1 MHCHNSDKRM
11 GDDAMSKIDE
21 IYKNIVLMIQKEGE
35 WNYEHEVRARYG
47 DGTPAY
53 TKSIF
58 GYQYRIRPEDGV
70 PLITSRR
77 VPIKTA
83 YNEVMAFYRDKT
95 NKIDDLHAL
104 GIKYWDEW
112 VLPDGTIGK
121 SYGYQIK
128 NQTYQMPDGRVLDQM
143 DYVLDQLKNSPG
155 SRRIM
160 TSFWKPEEVHEK
172 ALQEC
177 AYETMWEVRKGKLYL
192 HLFQRSCDVALGFIA
207 NTYQYNMLQRVVA
220 HVLGYELGDFVH
232 SIVDLHIYDRHL
244 EQLIYQVTEHPT
256 FDAPE
261 VQINP
266 RLKDFYKNT
275 WEDIEIVNYQYG
287 PQLKYEIAE

>member
-1 MHCHNSDKRM
+1 MFL
-11 GDDAMSKIDE
+11 SKIDE
-21 IYKNIVLMIQKEGE
+21 IYRDLVLLINEEGE
-35 WNYEHEVRARYG
+35 WNHDHEIRAKYE

-58 GYQYRIRPEDGV
+58 GFQYRIKPEDGI

-95 NKIDDLHAL
+95 NRIEDLHHL
-104 GIKYWDEW
+104 GIKYWDNW

-143 DYVLDQLKNSPG
+143 DYILDQIKNNPG

-160 TSFWKPEEVHEK
+160 TSFWRPEEVHEK

-177 AYETMWEVRKGKLYL
+177 AYETMWEVRQGKLCL
-192 HLFQRSCDVALGFIA
+192 HLFQRSCDLALGFVA
-207 NTYQYNMLQRVVA
+207 NCYQYAMLQRVVA
-220 HVLGYELGDFVH
+220 HVTGLEVGDFVH
-232 SIVDLHIYDRHL
+232 TIVDAHIYDRHL
-244 EQLIYQVTEHPT
+244 EQLVYQVTEHPT
-256 FDAPE
+256 FSAPE
-261 VQINP
+261 VRINP
-266 RLKDFYKNT
+266 ELKDFYDNK
-275 WEDIEIVNYQYG
+275 WEDIQIIGYEHG
-287 PQLKYEIAE
+287 PQLKFEIAE